1 MNYANEKRR
10 QLVRT
15 FFDLQRADVPVSIR
29 SYASHVG
36 VKYYTFRDWYRDY
49 KASAEYRNISTKEYS
64 AKRTAKNI
72 KGDSDFSFIRICRI
86 YIVCIACIRISLV
99 FLQHNM

>member
-1 MNYANEKRR
+1 MNYAKETRR

-15 FFDLQRADVPVSIR
+15 YFELQKADVPVSIR
-29 SYASHVG
+29 SYAAHVG

-64 AKRTAKNI
+64 AKRTAENMKE
-72 KGDSDFSFIRICRI
+72 DSGFSFIRIEGVSDAEEGCSNVSDR
-86 YIVCIACIRISLV
+86 
-99 FLQHNM
+99 